1 MDREARIKALNSAL
15 IIVDGLLL
23 DAENSADVK
32 LYSKL
37 YEYIDSVY
45 NTLCLEGIGLGD
57 FVTVPKEPT
66 AEQLDGAVA
75 GVCAEWKPY
84 RKRQAEI
91 IYKKMVEKA

>member
-45 NTLCLEGIGLGD
+45 NTLCLEGIG
-57 FVTVPKEPT
+57 
-66 AEQLDGAVA
+66 
-75 GVCAEWKPY
+75 
-84 RKRQAEI
+84 
-91 IYKKMVEKA
+91 